1 MFKCSRCDGEKGGPH
16 FECPK
21 CRDDF
26 CWGCASEGAGR
37 CLKCGVELSPF
48 RPPAAPIH
56 FEFVPGSE

>member
-1 MFKCSRCDGEKGGPH
+1 MFKCSRCDREKGGPR

-26 CWGCASEGAGR
+26 CWSCAAESAGQ
-37 CLKCGVELSPF
+37 CLKCGVTLSPF
-48 RPPAAPIH
+48 RPPAVPYN